1 MFDAVTR
8 WIVNRLPLPQTAGT
22 PNAQLA
28 FCARV
33 QAELARCQARVDALF
48 VLYGNNSH
56 EECALL
62 AGEAVTRL
70 AALRETIAQA
80 LAEACAESAAPAEAG
95 LEDLR
100 RLAALATAPGDA
112 VSEERVR
119 TLGFFLKA
127 LRQGLADTKRLYW
140 RYRNQL
146 PVFSEHYAWIGK
158 KLVPFLAA
166 LLLVGVFL
174 GGVYASK
181 RFATFKDQDIRFD
194 WASLAVHPRVV
205 ITGLELPERGDDK
218 VKYAWGHGP
227 RTTVAFNCPGSYQ
240 FELELQAVPCL
251 AGQSIDVVIN
261 GATVHRVTQATKD
274 CTPSGPPE
282 KILFTALKGVNLI
295 DIVYSDWNM
304 KNVQHFTGEPRPLAA
319 RLYAFSLKRTYEP

>member
-8 WIVNRLPLPQTAGT
+8 WIASRLPLPRT
-22 PNAQLA
+22 PGISNEQLA

-48 VLYGNNSH
+48 VLFGNDKY

-70 AALRETIAQA
+70 GALRETIVQA
-80 LAEACAESAAPAEAG
+80 LAQGSAAPAAPADAG
-95 LEDLR
+95 LDNLR
-100 RLAALATAPGDA
+100 RLADLATAPGDA
-112 VSEERVR
+112 FFEERVR
-119 TLGFFLKA
+119 TLAFFLKA
-127 LRQGLADTKRLYW
+127 LRQALADTKKLFG
-140 RYRNQL
+140 RYRSQL
-146 PVFSEHYAWIGK
+146 PVVSEHYAWIGK
-158 KLVPFLAA
+158 KLVPALAV
-166 LLLVGVFL
+166 LLLVGVFV

-194 WASLAVHPRVV
+194 WTSLAVHPRVV
-205 ITGLELPERGDDK
+205 ITGLELPERGEDN
-218 VKYAWGHGP
+218 VTYAWGHGP

-240 FELELQAVPCL
+240 FELDVQAVPCL

-261 GATVHRVTQATKD
+261 GATVHRFTQATKG
-274 CTPSGPPE
+274 CAPSGPPE

-295 DIVYSDWNM
+295 DLVYSDWNM
-304 KNVQHFTGEPRPLAA
+304 KNVQYFTGEPRPLAA

>member
-8 WIVNRLPLPQTAGT
+8 WMLNRLPLPQTAGT
-22 PNAQLA
+22 SNAQLA

-33 QAELARCQARVDALF
+33 QAELARCQARTDALF
-48 VLYGNNSH
+48 VLFGNGKY

-62 AGEAVTRL
+62 AGEAVARL
-70 AALRETIAQA
+70 TALRETVVQA
-80 LAEACAESAAPAEAG
+80 LAEVRAGSAAPAEAG
-95 LEDLR
+95 LDNLG

-112 VSEERVR
+112 LSEERVR

-127 LRQGLADTKRLYW
+127 LRQALADTKRLYR

-146 PVFSEHYAWIGK
+146 PVFAEHYAWIGK
-158 KLVPFLAA
+158 KLVPLLAA
-166 LLLVGVFL
+166 ILLVGVFL

-194 WASLAVHPRVV
+194 WTSLAVHPRVV
-205 ITGLELPERGDDK
+205 ITGLELPERGEGN

-227 RTTVAFNCPGSYQ
+227 RTSVAFNSPGSYQ
-240 FELELQAVPCL
+240 FELDVQAVPCL

-261 GATVHRVTQATKD
+261 GVTVHRFTQATKD
-274 CTPSGPPE
+274 CMPSGPPE

-295 DIVYSDWNM
+295 DLVYSDWNM
-304 KNVQHFTGEPRPLAA
+304 KDVQHFTGEPRPLAA

>member
-8 WIVNRLPLPQTAGT
+8 WIADRLPLPPTSGE
-22 PNAQLA
+22 PNEPLA
-28 FCARV
+28 FCVRL
-33 QAELARCQARVDALF
+33 QAELARCQTRVDALF
-48 VLYGNNSH
+48 VLFGNNKY

-70 AALRETIAQA
+70 TALRETIVQA
-80 LAEACAESAAPAEAG
+80 LAAVPAGPAAPDVAG
-95 LEDLR
+95 LDALGQ
-100 RLAALATAPGDA
+100 LAALATAPGDA
-112 VSEERVR
+112 FGEERVR
-119 TLGFFLKA
+119 TLAFFLKA
-127 LRQGLADTKRLYW
+127 LRQALADTKTLFL
-140 RYRNQL
+140 RYRSRL
-146 PVFSEHYAWIGK
+146 PVFAEHYAWIGK
-158 KLVPFLAA
+158 KLVPVLAA
-166 LLLVGVFL
+166 LLLVGVFV

-205 ITGLELPERGDDK
+205 ITGLELPERGESN

-240 FELELQAVPCL
+240 FELDVQAVPCL

-261 GATVHRVTQATKD
+261 GATVHRFTQPTKD
-274 CTPSGPPE
+274 CTPDGPPE

-295 DIVYSDWNM
+295 DLVYSDWNM
-304 KNVQHFTGEPRPLAA
+304 KDVQYFTGEPRPLAA